1 MPRQIYLDSYS
12 DAGVIVSLQLA
23 NELSDKCGQQRE
35 VVARILSFDPPSRA
49 LFRPQHVKGFVS
61 LAITLRAVLE
71 HLLQPNLVAAAGAL
85 NEMLAKY
92 PAQPCLIQETDGW
105 RLHHHRADAPLV
117 PMYISICAEALAR
130 MISEGLA
137 DRFGQCEATGCR
149 DLFFDTSK
157 NGTRRF
163 CSTACQS
170 RTKTAAFRLR
180 QQSAGI
186 PSSR

>member
-1 MPRQIYLDSYS
+1 VPRQIYLDSYS

-23 NELSDKCGQQRE
+23 NELSDECSQPRE
-35 VVARILSFDPPSRA
+35 AVARILSFDPSSMT
-49 LFRPQHVKGFVS
+49 LFRPQHVKGFIT
-61 LAITLRAVLE
+61 LAVTLRAVLE
-71 HLLQPNLVAAAGAL
+71 HLLQSNLAAAAGML
-85 NEMLAKY
+85 NEMLEKY
-92 PAQPCLIQETDGW
+92 PAQPCLIQEPSGW

-117 PMYISICAEALAR
+117 PMYASICAEALAR
-130 MISEGLA
+130 MISEGLG
-137 DRFGQCEATGCR
+137 DRFGHCEAKGCSN
-149 DLFFDTSK
+149 LFFDTSK

-186 PSSR
+186 PSRR